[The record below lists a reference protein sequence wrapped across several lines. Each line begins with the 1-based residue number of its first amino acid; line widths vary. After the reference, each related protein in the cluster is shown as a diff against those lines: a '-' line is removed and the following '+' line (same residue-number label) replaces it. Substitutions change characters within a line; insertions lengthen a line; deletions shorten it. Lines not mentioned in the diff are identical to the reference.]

1 MVGPS
6 ELVQS
11 GRWWMVWVREEEKPN
26 GMNWEC
32 VDAYPFILSP
42 VSAFVPLGQLKK
54 ARCHGSWLWFIEAVM
69 TVLMDKCFT
78 KKPKIQQQRLPLGIW
93 ISSLLQ
99 DFVWWLVEMSWSW
112 DEVRWVP

>member
-1 MVGPS
+1 MLLLNQIS
-6 ELVQS
+6 HYSL
-11 GRWWMVWVREEEKPN
+11 
-26 GMNWEC
+26 
-32 VDAYPFILSP
+32 ILSP
-42 VSAFVPLGQLKK
+42 VSAFVPLEHLKK
-54 ARCHGSWLWFIEAVM
+54 ARCHDSQVLFIEAAM

-78 KKPKIQQQRLPLGIW
+78 KKPKIQEQRLPLGIW